1 MKRASRHRQIGDPQD
16 PDPLR
21 YGTAYHVPVL
31 CKAVVEGLVTDR
43 HGVYIDATLGGG
55 GHSAALL
62 DALDP
67 AGRVVGIDQDADALH
82 AAQTRLA
89 AAQAHGR
96 FRVVQG
102 NFGDLARLLDA
113 IGLSQIDGLLLDLGV
128 SSHQLAVAE
137 RGFSHQAEGP
147 LDMRMDARSGVS
159 ASDLVNH
166 ATEADLQQVLRAYGE
181 EPRAAALARAIRA
194 ARPLETTGA
203 LAQVVRRVVPPPDQV
218 KALSRVFQALRIVV
232 NRELEVLEQALM
244 AAVVLVRPGG
254 RIAVISYHSLEDRR
268 VKHFLRYG
276 NFAGQPVRNLYG
288 HLQTPWREQRRR
300 PVEASAEEV
309 AANPRARSAR
319 LRIAERLP
327 NLPEPTP

>member
-1 MKRASRHRQIGDPQD
+1 MKRPLRHGQDAGSAD

-21 YGTAYHVPVL
+21 YGTDYHVPVL
-31 CKAVVEGLVTDR
+31 CKAVVEGLVTNR
-43 HGVYIDATLGGG
+43 QGIYVDATLGGG

-67 AGRVVGIDQDADALH
+67 SGQVVGIDQDAEALR
-82 AAQTRLA
+82 AALDRLA
-89 AAQAHGR
+89 PDQARGR
-96 FRVVQG
+96 FRGVSG
-102 NFGDLARLLDA
+102 NFADLARLLEPL
-113 IGLSQIDGLLLDLGV
+113 GLARIDGLLLDLGV
-128 SSHQLAVAE
+128 SSHQVDAAA
-137 RGFSHQAEGP
+137 RGFSYQAEGP
-147 LDMRMDARSGVS
+147 LDMRMDLHSGVS
-159 ASDLVNH
+159 ADDLVNH
-166 ATEADLQQVLRAYGE
+166 ATEAELRQVLRAYGE
-181 EPRAAALARAIRA
+181 EPRAAALARAIRT

-203 LAQVVRRVVPPPDQV
+203 LARLVRRMVPPPDQV
-218 KALSRVFQALRIVV
+218 KTLSRVFQALRIAV
-232 NRELEVLEQALM
+232 NRELEVLEQ
-244 AAVVLVRPGG
+244 VLVASVALLRPGG

-288 HLQTPWREQRRR
+288 QLQTPWRECTRR

-327 NLPEPTP
+327 DQP